1 CELFLQADDFFNG
14 NSDVHNKIN
23 KSKEY
28 RDYCINNKTC
38 SNTIESIGALGEG
51 LFMKV
56 YTNEN
61 KYSDHVM
68 LWLAHKLFDVVKE
81 KDNEKANKI
90 TLSSA
95 YDEYLKKYMGSFKYW
110 NTSYYTNDLKNANL
124 RHLHEIYTLLN
135 NICNTIVDHKKN
147 SAKSK
152 TLSQNSGKCFN
163 QYISLYNKFS
173 KCDSY
178 RYLLAKLKKIYED
191 FRTSAIEKD
200 NGDNQLDKLLQ
211 ELTTSD
217 GKDSYSM
224 GNFKKFNFNG
234 PECNPPNIDNIPS
247 VRDKPV
253 TSTPTIQHSK
263 KEEEDQRIQKGP
275 SKDTGNNLKV
285 PEPKSKDQQGIKMP
299 KSEDSSLKGDREL
312 KDSPTA
318 LKIFSNDTD
327 TQKGPNGQTGTDH
340 QKSLNGQINPSSES
354 ETNQDSI
361 SMPQTS
367 KSNQDVF
374 DLSALKEYGDSIKKH
389 IEEYK
394 EYVTSSLNDIQEHL
408 YEDVWLPLYETYS
421 NYADYYENF
430 DIMEYLKE
438 VLEANEPQKT
448 RTLEDKPPINVLE
461 FTPPLPDRETPVQQ
475 NTQMQDAP
483 AKISDGQGNDHSQ
496 ESLSTQKID
505 STYSGK
511 DKISD
516 IPSEKRSQSP
526 DGSTNIMHSLGI
538 EARAI
543 KSDVQNEISEIGF
556 LENLFKEYKL
566 VAYPVMIIAT
576 LVILAVMYKVI
587 ERKLKNMYYYIFC
600 VCIKNK

>member
-1 CELFLQADDFFNG
+1 MDDKGMCELFLEADNFFNG
-14 NSDVHNKIN
+14 NDIHKKISESPVYREYCTNK
-23 KSKEY
+23 
-28 RDYCINNKTC
+28 KTC
-38 SNTIESIGALGEG
+38 SNKIESIGALTEG
-51 LFMKV
+51 LSIKLFN
-56 YTNEN
+56 TQN
-61 KYSDHVM
+61 KYSDHVL
-68 LWLAHKLFDVVKE
+68 LWLAHKLFDVAKE
-81 KDNEKANKI
+81 KNKDNVNKV
-90 TLSSA
+90 TLSSV
-95 YDEYLKKYMGSFKYW
+95 YDEHLKKYMVYFKYW
-110 NTSYYTNDLKNANL
+110 NGLYNGTGLKDGNL
-124 RHLHEIYTLLN
+124 SQMHELYLLLKE
-135 NICNTIVDHKKN
+135 ICNTIVDHKKN
-147 SAKSK
+147 GAKSGN
-152 TLSQNSGKCFN
+152 LSQNSLKCFN
-163 QYISLYNKFS
+163 QYISLYNTLP

-178 RYLLAKLKKIYED
+178 QYLLAKLKKIYDD
-191 FRTSAIEKD
+191 FRTSAIQND
-200 NGDNQLDKLLQ
+200 TGNNQLDKILK
-211 ELTTSD
+211 ELTTTD
-217 GKDSYSM
+217 GKNPYSM
-224 GNFKKFNFNG
+224 KNFKKFNFSG
-234 PECNPPNIDNIPS
+234 SDCIPKDNVQS
-247 VRDKPV
+247 VQDKAV
-253 TSTPTIQHSK
+253 KDTTTTQGGKNQGGDQSSQKSTPNN
-263 KEEEDQRIQKGP
+263 
-275 SKDTGNNLKV
+275 TGDNLKV
-285 PEPKSKDQQGIKMP
+285 LGPESQNQQGIKLQ
-299 KSEDSSLKGDREL
+299 KSEEPSSKGGPQPLKR
-312 KDSPTA
+312 
-318 LKIFSNDTD
+318 ISNDTD
-327 TQKGPNGQTGTDH
+327 SQKGTDT
-340 QKSLNGQINPSSES
+340 QNGQINPSSES
-354 ETNQDSI
+354 ETNQYSI

-461 FTPPLPDRETPVQQ
+461 FTPPLPDRETPDSEKPVQQ